1 MKCGRWRRERNED
14 IKTSLSNATERG
26 YTVWGRKNGKI
37 VLFEMQ
43 YGMCSSKLYFSFNSN
58 FFSIS

>member
-1 MKCGRWRRERNED
+1 MQQKGGIQCGEER
-14 IKTSLSNATERG
+14 
-26 YTVWGRKNGKI
+26 NGKI